1 MPWGRSHDQYFD
13 VMTDVSTQRSLE
25 LTQPYILGS
34 FLFSTFCCSIGRSS
48 SPCKYTL
55 NLEQR
60 QTRRMMFPRSLAYQ
74 QLDEKASSLERHFGF
89 KVNKKGCW
97 DELK

>member
-55 NLEQR
+55 NSECR
-60 QTRRMMFPRSLAYQ
+60 QTHGAMF
-74 QLDEKASSLERHFGF
+74 QLEEKASPLERHFGF